1 MATEHQIG
9 SKNKEVGWYDPL
21 ITAVA
26 DPVRDLLENYS
37 HYQPDEVIPRTIEMV
52 SACLLSAV

>member
-9 SKNKEVGWYDPL
+9 SKSKEVGWYDPP

-26 DPVRDLLENYS
+26 EPVRDLLENYS

-52 SACLLSAV
+52 GAYLLAAV